1 MILSLILFIDMI
13 PSLVFKNNV
22 IIRIKVLV
30 YIIWIS
36 SYAEASLEPKNTMIK
51 SNTKSET
58 NEKNNKA
65 SMNIDQKTYQ
75 STLYSTESND
85 SNINSTESDE
95 VKLIKEIFRKRGYN
109 KEVRPVVKKED
120 VVQVV
125 FDLAYTQLLDL
136 DEKNQVL
143 VSNVWVR
150 MRWYNELLK
159 WNKDDYGGL
168 ESINIDSS
176 KIWIPDIV
184 LQNNAEE
191 ALGAGQLDLFNTKV
205 ILNHNGEN
213 QFYAPA
219 ILRSRCEINV
229 EYFPFDDQKCQ
240 LSFLSLSYDKMR
252 LNIKNKT
259 SQADR
264 IFYLESAE
272 FELLS
277 AKAENKEYYHGGCC
291 APYMNVVY
299 TIHIR
304 RKTLFY
310 FNNLIGPCF
319 LITMLCLFTFLLPPK
334 TGERVTLVITTL
346 LAMTVFMLTIAE
358 KTPMT
363 SNTTPLI
370 GQFFVSSMV
379 TIGLTLIATCVVLN
393 LYENNHSPNT
403 LPRSVRVILL
413 EYLAPLLRIKFNKDF
428 LPSNVIQHKK
438 KILKDF
444 KAENGHTQNPLL
456 QPRAQTWSS
465 VTPNRQNIL
474 CVPKGIMDG
483 IGILADR
490 AIQRNEEECISQEW
504 ATIARIFD
512 RLFFIVFLITIA
524 LSAAFIYSNQT

>member
-1 MILSLILFIDMI
+1 MI
-13 PSLVFKNNV
+13 PSLVFKNNI
-22 IIRIKVLV
+22 IIRIKVLI
-30 YIIWIS
+30 YIICIS
-36 SYAEASLEPKNTMIK
+36 SYVEASLEPKNTMIK

-58 NEKNNKA
+58 NEKNIKA
-65 SMNIDQKTYQ
+65 STNIDQNTQ
-75 STLYSTESND
+75 VSTLYGTELND

-95 VKLIKEIFRKRGYN
+95 VKLIREIFRKRGYN

-159 WNKDDYGGL
+159 WNKDDFGGL

-205 ILNHNGEN
+205 ILNYNGEN

-277 AKAENKEYYHGGCC
+277 TKAENKEYYHGDYCV
-291 APYMNVVY
+291 PYMNVVY

-319 LITMLCLFTFLLPPK
+319 LITMLCLFTFLLPPE
-334 TGERVTLVITTL
+334 TGERITLVITTL

-358 KTPMT
+358 KTPIA
-363 SNTTPLI
+363 SKATPLVTK
-370 GQFFVSSMV
+370 FFFSSMV
-379 TIGLTLIATCVVLN
+379 IIGLSLIATCIVLN
-393 LYENNHSPNT
+393 LYENRNSRST
-403 LPRSVRVILL
+403 APRILRVILF
-413 EYLAPLLRIKFNKDF
+413 EYVAPFLYVNFNKD
-428 LPSNVIQHKK
+428 LLRSNN
-438 KILKDF
+438 ILYQVKQGNM
-444 KAENGHTQNPLL
+444 KTQNGHLSKPFLSN
-456 QPRAQTWSS
+456 RAQTWCTIPQS
-465 VTPNRQNIL
+465 QNHIL
-474 CVPKGIMDG
+474 SVPKCIINGIKV
-483 IGILADR
+483 LADR
-490 AIQRNEEECISQEW
+490 AKKRNEEEFKSEEW
-504 ATIARIFD
+504 VTIAKIFD
-512 RLFFIVFLITIA
+512 RLFFIVFLFTIV
-524 LSAAFIYSNQT
+524 LSGVFIYSNRS